1 MDTEHKQPEEKP
13 YKRPTPVRRLQMDDV
28 LWHDAEIVAKD
39 LERSAS
45 WVIRE
50 ALKEYVERHRAN
62 KRKERGKPEASRR
75 RDRNKTV
82 KH

>member
-1 MDTEHKQPEEKP
+1 
-13 YKRPTPVRRLQMDDV
+13 MDDV

-50 ALKEYVERHRAN
+50 ALKEFVDRHRAR
-62 KRKERGKPEASRR
+62 KRESRTKPDASRR
-75 RDRNKTV
+75 RDRSNVV
-82 KH
+82 KR